1 MRNVGLERSK
11 CVMGLRM
18 AIAFF
23 IIVGITVTGSATVAL
38 GQGGSVEGSVT
49 IAVEVHRQYRS
60 ISPYARSRYSSL
72 QAVPS
77 SNEAMNVILFI
88 ENSPAFQ
95 NLPRPSGP
103 FIIEQHGL
111 NFIPRVLPV
120 PVGTSVEFPN
130 NDDVFHNIFS
140 LSPTKRFDLGRYPTG
155 QSRSVRFNKPGIV
168 KVFCDIHA
176 QMGAVIYV
184 LDTPFFT
191 TADKNGKFTFDG
203 IPPGRYLLKA
213 WHETLGEREID
224 ITIRDRTV
232 LPLDIVFSQ

>member
-1 MRNVGLERSK
+1 MSS
-11 CVMGLRM
+11 
-18 AIAFF
+18 F
-23 IIVGITVTGSATVAL
+23 ILVGITVAGSATVAL

-88 ENSPAFQ
+88 ENSPIFQ

-130 NDDVFHNIFS
+130 NDDVFHNMVRNAQEVMPDGGT
-140 LSPTKRFDLGRYPTG
+140 LSVRSTIDD
-155 QSRSVRFNKPGIV
+155 RSVVIGVTDTGPGIPQEIQNTLFEPFV
-168 KVFCDIHA
+168 SYGKSHGTGLGLAISKGIVEEHQGSLGFVSEEGKGTTFYIRLPKV
-176 QMGAVIYV
+176 
-184 LDTPFFT
+184 
-191 TADKNGKFTFDG
+191 
-203 IPPGRYLLKA
+203 
-213 WHETLGEREID
+213 
-224 ITIRDRTV
+224 
-232 LPLDIVFSQ
+232 